1 MGSPEQNR
9 NRQAAPEANRDWRP
23 SQITTQDHFQR
34 DRGHHDRGEYPVPPA
49 GRRRVPYGR
58 FGPQR
63 RRSIPHGFSVEIPR
77 WRRDSRTTKP
87 DLTLRPGQV
96 WPEGRCA
103 ARPVAPH
110 WRSPN
115 RPVGSHPRQ
124 SESGTGHPPTLVVV
138 PPAVRQPM
146 PGHRGED
153 EGSCGSTIITTAD
166 ARMPMAATAPPKA
179 GHVTQPLPERQNT

>member
-9 NRQAAPEANRDWRP
+9 NRQAAPEAKRDWRP
-23 SQITTQDHFQR
+23 SQITTQDQFQR

-103 ARPVAPH
+103 ARPVASH
-110 WRSPN
+110 WGSPN
-115 RPVGSHPRQ
+115 RSVGSHPRQ
-124 SESGTGHPPTLVVV
+124 SDLEPAIPRHLSLSRQQFGSRCPATVAPRTGSV
-138 PPAVRQPM
+138 PPSPGQPM
-146 PGHRGED
+146 PGCRWRQRHLQKRGMSPNHCLRGKHHD
-153 EGSCGSTIITTAD
+153 
-166 ARMPMAATAPPKA
+166 
-179 GHVTQPLPERQNT
+179 